1 MERKEATSMM
11 VYIMDEIIKCIEG
24 QKERFLELLGRV
36 REIFLKEVIFEVSF
50 SELSHTKE

>member
-1 MERKEATSMM
+1 MDRKEATSMM

-50 SELSHTKE
+50 SELSHTKV